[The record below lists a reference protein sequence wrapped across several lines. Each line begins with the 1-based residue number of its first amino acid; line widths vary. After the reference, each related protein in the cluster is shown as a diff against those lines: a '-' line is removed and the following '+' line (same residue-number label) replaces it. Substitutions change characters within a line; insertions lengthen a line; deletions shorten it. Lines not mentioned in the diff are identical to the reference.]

1 MRRVAELI
9 LTTAPKLDINCTLS
23 LIPIVTGDT
32 VRGFHYARTTVRSQG
47 SSTTASRS
55 DNIRSTF

>member
-32 VRGFHYARTTVRSQG
+32 ARNFYYARTTVCSQG
-47 SSTTASRS
+47 SSTTVSRS
-55 DNIRSTF
+55 ENIQLT

>member
-9 LTTAPKLDINCTLS
+9 LTTAPKLDINCTTLS

-32 VRGFHYARTTVRSQG
+32 ARSFYYARTTVRSQG
-47 SSTTASRS
+47 SSTTVSRS
-55 DNIRSTF
+55 ENIQLT